1 MLEAYRIK
9 RRVIMNKKYVFLLVC
24 VVCAS
29 LILGVN
35 TFAQDNNVKITGK
48 VVNRGMYID
57 MQGNFNP
64 KITLDASPIVFKFTQ
79 EEALKYGLIK
89 DGRLVDIQGWN
100 VELIYEKIG
109 DDKDPIYK
117 IISFRKI

>member
-1 MLEAYRIK
+1 
-9 RRVIMNKKYVFLLVC
+9 MNKKYVFLLVR
-24 VVCAS
+24 VVCVS
-29 LILGVN
+29 VILSVN

-89 DGRLVDIQGWN
+89 DGRLVDIEGWN
-100 VELIYEKIG
+100 VELFYEKIG
-109 DDKDPIYK
+109 DDKDPVYK